1 MFLKIL
7 FLKIML
13 FLFVSH
19 KQLQWIP
26 IKHLLDYGDFF
37 D

>member
-1 MFLKIL
+1 MYLKIL
-7 FLKIML
+7 FLKIMP
-13 FLFVSH
+13 FSFVSD